1 MRREIRGEIFFKNPS
16 RLRKHTRETGEE
28 WAVEGWLRSRHFRL
42 PRSVSFHRTVSRP
55 SSPERCANL
64 SDKTADGP
72 LANPLGG
79 RQRREG
85 GRMKEG
91 AGEGRK
97 GERERDFRAGD

>member
-1 MRREIRGEIFFKNPS
+1 MAAIAPFPL
-16 RLRKHTRETGEE
+16 LR
-28 WAVEGWLRSRHFRL
+28 
-42 PRSVSFHRTVSRP
+42 SFHRTVSRP
-55 SSPERCANL
+55 SSRERCANL

-91 AGEGRK
+91 AGEEGRK
-97 GERERDFRAGD
+97 EKEREREREISGRAIDWGDALPDPDPDPDPG